1 MGHSAHLIL
10 LLITSQCLLCTLY
23 NSIMKSVILLALV
36 AMSAAAP
43 QRLHRSRDEFGN
55 SIEYIPIIAETRSE
69 PEGGSYAFTFES
81 ADGTIRSES
90 GAPGA
95 NGATEQEGEWTLT
108 FPDGQA
114 GTIRFIADAG
124 GARFESPSLLPI
136 APEMPEHAL
145 EQIRLA
151 EEERARGVV
160 HDGQWDAS

>member
-1 MGHSAHLIL
+1 MGTVLTQSSCQQHPSASSAH
-10 LLITSQCLLCTLY
+10 TY

-43 QRLHRSRDEFGN
+43 QRINRSRDEFGN

-69 PEGGSYAFTFES
+69 PDGGSYAFTFES
-81 ADGTIRSES
+81 AD
-90 GAPGA
+90 
-95 NGATEQEGEWTLT
+95 
-108 FPDGQA
+108 

-145 EQIRLA
+145 EQIRFA

-160 HDGQWDAS
+160 HDGQWDASLWGHQNY